1 MARHSD
7 LRFRFS
13 GWSAGAGVEK
23 VLQLSSVKLFGAR
36 GAVVISSSS
45 LAALVL
51 SGCGLFG
58 SASEPEGG
66 PAGKQ
71 TAEVEK
77 VLKVIEPLTQK
88 DGIPTSEETLA
99 VLQDGGYKPENIAAT
114 LDESPLGHDVPSK
127 VFAVKVKKGCVIG
140 EIRNGGATAALYPP
154 LKSNKDCLL
163 GEVDRPKG
171 VKMPAGEKREEGS
184 DDNGAGHLPG
194 EDMHKRKD
202 N

>member
-1 MARHSD
+1 MST
-7 LRFRFS
+7 
-13 GWSAGAGVEK
+13 
-23 VLQLSSVKLFGAR
+23 VKLFGAR
-36 GAVVISSSS
+36 AAAVISSSG

-88 DGIPTSEETLA
+88 DGIPTSEETLK

-114 LDESPLGHDVPSK
+114 LDKSPLDHDVPSK

-154 LKSNKDCLL
+154 LKSNDDCLI

-171 VKMPAGEKREEGS
+171 VKMPAGEQREEGS
-184 DDNGAGHLPG
+184 EDNGAGHLPG

-202 N
+202 DGL

>member
-1 MARHSD
+1 MARHSE
-7 LRFRFS
+7 LCFRFL
-13 GWSAGAGVEK
+13 GWSAGAGVGK

-171 VKMPAGEKREEGS
+171 VKMPAGETREEGS

>member
-13 GWSAGAGVEK
+13 GWSAGAGVGK
-23 VLQLSSVKLFGAR
+23 VLQLSSVNLFGAR

-163 GEVDRPKG
+163 GEVVRPKG

>member
-1 MARHSD
+1 MST
-7 LRFRFS
+7 
-13 GWSAGAGVEK
+13 
-23 VLQLSSVKLFGAR
+23 VKLLGAR
-36 GAVVISSSS
+36 PAAVIPISG

-58 SASEPEGG
+58 SASEPKGE

-77 VLKVIEPLTQK
+77 VLKVIEPLTHK
-88 DGIPTSEETLA
+88 DGIPTSEETLKA
-99 VLQDGGYKPENIAAT
+99 LQDGGYKPENIAAT
-114 LDESPLGHDVPSK
+114 LDKSPLDHDVPSK

-154 LKSNKDCLL
+154 LKSNDDCLI

-171 VKMPAGEKREEGS
+171 VKMPAGEQREEGS
-184 DDNGAGHLPG
+184 EDNGAGHLPG

-202 N
+202 DGL

>member
-13 GWSAGAGVEK
+13 GWSAGAGVGK

-163 GEVDRPKG
+163 GEVVRPKG